1 MKKLLVAGLLSFGLV
16 GCATTPHNY
25 QPQVTNISNPP
36 LNQIATAYVGESLLE
51 QGRAIQADGIKI
63 DSRQALDK
71 AKMALSSGTY
81 IKIGENEKQEFYLPH
96 KGSDSGKL
104 EQTSL
109 LLSFNPAALQ
119 SIVVDKNTGKISLIS
134 SNVKSYDGDIVNFTK
149 TKITIKDTN
158 SFQQTLIYNGK
169 VGNKI
174 NIGYREFSGDIARPA
189 FTNSVEYDLNES
201 KIIGYKG
208 ARVEVISAD
217 NQSIKYKV
225 LQNFN
230 QATQ

>member
-1 MKKLLVAGLLSFGLV
+1 MAGVISLLLV

-51 QGRAIQADGIKI
+51 QGRAIQADGMKL
-63 DSRQALDK
+63 DSRQVLDK

-109 LLSFNPAALQ
+109 LLSFNPVALQ
-119 SIVVDKNTGKISLIS
+119 SIVIDKSTGKISLIS

-174 NIGYREFSGDIARPA
+174 NIGYREFSGDLARPA

-208 ARVEVISAD
+208 ARVEVVSAD

>member
-1 MKKLLVAGLLSFGLV
+1 MKKLLALTMVMGLV
-16 GCATTPHNY
+16 GCATPSYNY

-51 QGRAIQADGIKI
+51 QGKAIQADGIKL
-63 DSRQALDK
+63 DSKQALDK
-71 AKMALSSGTY
+71 AKMALSAGTY
-81 IKIGENEKQEFYLPH
+81 IKIGENDKQEFYLPH
-96 KGSDSGKL
+96 KGSDSGRVEKV
-104 EQTSL
+104 S
-109 LLSFNPAALQ
+109 LLSFDPTFLQ
-119 SIVVDKNTGKISLIS
+119 SIVVDKNTGKVSLIS
-134 SNVKSYDGDIVNFTK
+134 SNVKSYDGDVINFTK
-149 TKITIKDTN
+149 TKISIKDTN

-174 NIGYREFSGDIARPA
+174 NIGYREFSGDLARPA

-201 KIIGYKG
+201 KVIGYKG
-208 ARVEVISAD
+208 ARLEVISAD

>member
-1 MKKLLVAGLLSFGLV
+1 MKKLLCAGVIGLGLI
-16 GCATTPHNY
+16 GCATPSYNY

-36 LNQIATAYVGESLLE
+36 LNQVATAYVGESLLE
-51 QGRAIQADGIKI
+51 QGKAIQADGIRLNQDTSLPK
-63 DSRQALDK
+63 SKYKLTA
-71 AKMALSSGTY
+71 GTY
-81 IKIGENEKQEFYLPH
+81 IKTGENATEEFYSLH
-96 KGSDSGKL
+96 KGKDSGKVL
-104 EQTSL
+104 SESVMINPNAFQSL
-109 LLSFNPAALQ
+109 IIN
-119 SIVVDKNTGKISLIS
+119 KNTLKASTIGA
-134 SNVKSYDGDIVNFTK
+134 NVKSYGWDDITFEK
-149 TKITIKDTN
+149 TKITINDTN

-174 NIGYREFSGDIARPA
+174 NIGYREFSGDLARTA

-201 KIIGYKG
+201 KVIGYKG
-208 ARVEVISAD
+208 ARLEVISAD